1 MDISEVLT
9 PTEQA
14 RRDGLKHIKPHVHAK
29 FQKFADKVA
38 RGESIAIVR
47 LEYSYLCNFSCEHC
61 CAEPFMDHKFT
72 KIQKAADK
80 RPRLTL
86 ENVKTLS
93 SQADEIGLARFV
105 ITGGEPLVMK
115 EFDQVVEAIDPQ
127 KHYIV
132 SDSNGWFLDSA
143 RARHIKSIGVDKIQ
157 MSLDSS
163 IPEEHDHFRRKPGSF
178 ARVMKAIDACQEA
191 GLHLILSTCLT
202 KGRAKTQEFLNLAQ
216 LAKDRGI
223 GLYVTYAKPVGAYI
237 GNMDCLITKED
248 ADIVREMEK
257 DFPIFTHM
265 TPSYGMYQGCITVKG
280 IVTVTSTGEV
290 EPCPY
295 IHVSIGNFLKEPLGT
310 ILERGMRIKQF
321 GEHRPD
327 CIIGENVEFI
337 NLITDKTR
345 GRQLPI
351 QYTEVFSEAD
361 FMR

>member
-14 RRDGLKHIKPHVHAK
+14 RRDGLKYAKPHVHAK
-29 FQKFADKVA
+29 IQKFSDKVA

-72 KIQKAADK
+72 KIQRAADK
-80 RPRLTL
+80 RPRLTI
-86 ENVKTLS
+86 EDVKTLS
-93 SQADEIGLARFV
+93 RQADEIGLARFV

-115 EFDQVVEAIDPQ
+115 EFDEVVAAIDPD

-132 SDSNGWFLDSA
+132 SDSNGWFLDEA
-143 RARHIKSIGVDKIQ
+143 RAKHIKSIGVDKIQ

-178 ARVMKAIDACQEA
+178 ARVMTAIDACQNA

-202 KGRAKTQEFLNLAQ
+202 KGRAKTQEFLNLAN

-223 GLYVTYAKPVGAYI
+223 GLYVTYAKPVGAYL

-248 ADIVREMEK
+248 ADIIREMEK

-280 IVTVTSTGEV
+280 IVTITSTGEV

-295 IHVSIGNFLKEPLGT
+295 IHVSIGNYLKEHLGT

-337 NLITDKTR
+337 QLITDKTR

-351 QYTEVFSEAD
+351 PYTDVFTPAD
-361 FMR
+361 FMQ

>member
-1 MDISEVLT
+1 MDIAEVLT

-14 RRDGLKHIKPHVHAK
+14 RRDGLKHTKPRVYEK
-29 FQKFADKVA
+29 FQKLSEKVA

-61 CAEPFMDHKFT
+61 CAEPFMDHKLT
-72 KIQKAADK
+72 KIQRAADT
-80 RPRLTL
+80 RRRLNL
-86 ENVKTLS
+86 EDVRTLS
-93 SQADEIGLARFV
+93 RQADEIGLARFV

-115 EFDQVVEAIDPQ
+115 EFDEVVAAIDPD

-143 RARHIKSIGVDKIQ
+143 RAKHIKSVGVDKIQ

-163 IPEEHDHFRRKPGSF
+163 IPEEHDRFRRKPGSF
-178 ARVMKAIDACQEA
+178 ARVMKAIDACEEA

-202 KGRAKTQEFLNLAQ
+202 KGRANTQEFRNLAQ

-223 GLYVTYAKPVGAYI
+223 GLYVTYAKPVGAYL

-257 DFPIFTHM
+257 EFPIFTHM

-295 IHVSIGNFLKEPLGT
+295 IHVSIGNFLNEHIGT
-310 ILERGMRIKQF
+310 ILERGMRIRQF

-327 CIIGENVEFI
+327 CIIGENHEFI
-337 NLITDKTR
+337 QLITDKTR

-351 QYTEVFSEAD
+351 QYTEVFSQAD
-361 FMR
+361 FMQ